1 MADSAAAALQ
11 VQYKPGVKL
20 VRGFWRP
27 VVNVWCNGRIIGCEV
42 FPQPFPLR
50 ADAMQSA
57 RMLCDKVETILR
69 AALTPVTVTKQVQ
82 VEDNGSETQTL

>member
-1 MADSAAAALQ
+1 MADKALQ
-11 VQYKPGVKL
+11 VQYKPGVKM

-69 AALTPVTVTKQVQ
+69 AALTPITVTKPDSADDASAV
-82 VEDNGSETQTL
+82 SITL